1 CRHALGMQS
10 KRIPDRALSSSSHHA
25 AGTQGMYA
33 RLERNEGDGAWC
45 PSGYILPGESDQ
57 YLQIDLPEPNFITN
71 VATQGRYANGLGRE
85 YTKSY
90 MLNYSRD
97 GETWFQWTNY
107 MGVKLLQGN
116 SDTKTVKRQM
126 LNPGVA
132 GASYIRIIPV
142 STRPMSVCLR
152 LELYG
157 CHWTSGLVSY
167 DLPTP
172 EDSGF
177 GNIQKKSTNTK
188 YSDDTYDGTKSS
200 TWFRSGLGQ
209 LSDGIIGD
217 NDLSRTNSRVSS
229 RWIGFDY
236 VGWSAANTN
245 EVTLTFRF
253 ADVRNFTLMR
263 VHCSNDMTIRA
274 RLFSSVK
281 VAFSLNGKTFPSI
294 SGSRHLAYEVP
305 NDAFDPT
312 SRFVNVPLQGS
323 IARYVRATFRI
334 QDQLLLISE
343 IEFNN
348 SKCHVTIDPNV
359 SLMFP
364 RTPPHVPGWP
374 VVPKKSGTLPTL
386 SFLPAHE
393 AARYGDPANAE
404 KNTTNEPTVT
414 PTVSSNLPVIIG
426 SLIGVIAL
434 LMIIVLGLC
443 YRQHRLLLV
452 KRSLYQRCHGFQTS
466 NAHLSGKGIEPTV
479 LPTND
484 NLYLQPRDAV
494 LSPPPPYQ
502 QNPEVTNLYHQP
514 GTSGFYAKYAL
525 FWYLCSDGNFFLEF
539 CRRLLDQ
546 PDVTKNTPNLSHYAE
561 SNIFMPATIQG
572 VSGNN
577 VYAVPCTLTADSY
590 NGKLFKFKD
599 EPPEFPREKLE
610 VVEQLGEGQ
619 FGEVQ
624 LCKAH
629 CSLRKLAPAQFKFPG
644 EPDEPVL
651 VAVKVLRSDATTNAK
666 EDFLKEVRVMGHM
679 QDPNI
684 VHLLAVCTSNE
695 PYAMITEYMEYGDLN
710 QYLQS
715 RADKMANDPTCKEA
729 KINEILIDMSVQIA
743 SGMRY
748 LSSHKFVHRDLA
760 TRNCLVDSKH
770 SIRIADFGMSRNM
783 YQSDYYRI
791 QGRAVLPIRWMSWEC
806 VLMGKFSS
814 ASDVWAFGVTL
825 WEIFSFCQLQPHSS
839 LTDQQVIENMHHIF
853 KRTGEEVHITK
864 PKRCPA
870 TLFNLIHQCWKRQP
884 EDRPT
889 FQQLHSYL

>member
-1 CRHALGMQS
+1 MQS

-217 NDLSRTNSRVSS
+217 NDLSRVVSS

-348 SKCHVTIDPNV
+348 SHVTIDPNV

-386 SFLPAHE
+386 SFVLA
-393 AARYGDPANAE
+393 
-404 KNTTNEPTVT
+404 
-414 PTVSSNLPVIIG
+414 
-426 SLIGVIAL
+426 LIGVIAL

-443 YRQHRLLLV
+443 YRQHRLR
-452 KRSLYQRCHGFQTS
+452 KKMSQTFVQ
-466 NAHLSGKGIEPTV
+466 IEPTV

-561 SNIFMPATIQG
+561 SNIFMPAVEAQ
-572 VSGNN
+572 
-577 VYAVPCTLTADSY
+577 
-590 NGKLFKFKD
+590 
-599 EPPEFPREKLE
+599 PPEFPREKLE

-629 CSLRKLAPAQFKFPG
+629 CSLRKLAPAQ
-644 EPDEPVL
+644 
-651 VAVKVLRSDATTNAK
+651 

>member
-217 NDLSRTNSRVSS
+217 NDLSRVVSS

-348 SKCHVTIDPNV
+348 T
-359 SLMFP
+359 
-364 RTPPHVPGWP
+364 
-374 VVPKKSGTLPTL
+374 
-386 SFLPAHE
+386 
-393 AARYGDPANAE
+393 NAE

-443 YRQHRLLLV
+443 YRQHRLR
-452 KRSLYQRCHGFQTS
+452 KKMSQTFVQ
-466 NAHLSGKGIEPTV
+466 IEPTV

-561 SNIFMPATIQG
+561 SNIFMPAG

>member
-274 RLFSSVK
+274 RSV

-348 SKCHVTIDPNV
+348 SNFYNLQYSCY
-359 SLMFP
+359 
-364 RTPPHVPGWP
+364 VP
-374 VVPKKSGTLPTL
+374 
-386 SFLPAHE
+386 
-393 AARYGDPANAE
+393 NAE

-443 YRQHRLLLV
+443 YRQHRLRKKMVILV

-466 NAHLSGKGIEPTV
+466 NAHLSGKG
-479 LPTND
+479 
-484 NLYLQPRDAV
+484 V
-494 LSPPPPYQ
+494 LSTYIKMTEISP
-502 QNPEVTNLYHQP
+502 
-514 GTSGFYAKYAL
+514 
-525 FWYLCSDGNFFLEF
+525 LCSDKFVPSTRYVRILCKICSFLNKKK
-539 CRRLLDQ
+539 LAAG
-546 PDVTKNTPNLSHYAE
+546 TTSA
-561 SNIFMPATIQG
+561 SA
-572 VSGNN
+572 S
-577 VYAVPCTLTADSY
+577 AASTLTADSY
-590 NGKLFKFKD
+590 NGKLFKFKEMMGLMSLHGD

-729 KINEILIDMSVQIA
+729 KMFATNEILIDMSVQIA

-889 FQQLHSYL
+889 FQQLHSYLLEK

>member
-1 CRHALGMQS
+1 
-10 KRIPDRALSSSSHHA
+10 
-25 AGTQGMYA
+25 
-33 RLERNEGDGAWC
+33 
-45 PSGYILPGESDQ
+45 
-57 YLQIDLPEPNFITN
+57 
-71 VATQGRYANGLGRE
+71 
-85 YTKSY
+85 
-90 MLNYSRD
+90 
-97 GETWFQWTNY
+97 
-107 MGVKLLQGN
+107 
-116 SDTKTVKRQM
+116 
-126 LNPGVA
+126 
-132 GASYIRIIPV
+132 
-142 STRPMSVCLR
+142 
-152 LELYG
+152 
-157 CHWTSGLVSY
+157 
-167 DLPTP
+167 
-172 EDSGF
+172 
-177 GNIQKKSTNTK
+177 
-188 YSDDTYDGTKSS
+188 
-200 TWFRSGLGQ
+200 
-209 LSDGIIGD
+209 
-217 NDLSRTNSRVSS
+217 
-229 RWIGFDY
+229 
-236 VGWSAANTN
+236 
-245 EVTLTFRF
+245 
-253 ADVRNFTLMR
+253 
-263 VHCSNDMTIRA
+263 
-274 RLFSSVK
+274 
-281 VAFSLNGKTFPSI
+281 
-294 SGSRHLAYEVP
+294 
-305 NDAFDPT
+305 
-312 SRFVNVPLQGS
+312 
-323 IARYVRATFRI
+323 
-334 QDQLLLISE
+334 
-343 IEFNN
+343 
-348 SKCHVTIDPNV
+348 
-359 SLMFP
+359 
-364 RTPPHVPGWP
+364 
-374 VVPKKSGTLPTL
+374 
-386 SFLPAHE
+386 
-393 AARYGDPANAE
+393 
-404 KNTTNEPTVT
+404 
-414 PTVSSNLPVIIG
+414 
-426 SLIGVIAL
+426 
-434 LMIIVLGLC
+434 
-443 YRQHRLLLV
+443 
-452 KRSLYQRCHGFQTS
+452 
-466 NAHLSGKGIEPTV
+466 IEPTV

-514 GTSGFYAKYAL
+514 
-525 FWYLCSDGNFFLEF
+525 EF

-561 SNIFMPATIQG
+561 SNIFMPAVEAQTIQG

-577 VYAVPCTLTADSY
+577 VYAVPWSTPPIHKKNKKKLAAGTTSASASAASTLTADSY
-590 NGKLFKFKD
+590 NEEMMGLMSLHGD

-729 KINEILIDMSVQIA
+729 KMFATNEILIDMSVQIA

-889 FQQLHSYL
+889 FQQLHSYLLEKKATPKASSRPPPPTTRPPVPAPRA